1 MTIGVRDGALNK
13 ELPAIREELKEL
25 IEGGKADAYLYH
37 LYGIVLRESQ
47 DANVMARVVETGRQR
62 AVFGETSSTALVTSL
77 NLFPWNWSAW
87 LDLSVSITSEKHLA
101 EVVAQ
106 LKPHL
111 LVSFFQAQ
119 SLARLGHFTRAL
131 INAQHDYRAYPQ
143 LKHTLRTLAVT
154 LTDSGLYAD
163 AIAHFEKLRE
173 MDPYD
178 FDCMDQYAIA
188 LKETTAISELSKL
201 ATEATITSRWST
213 MACLIVSRFHYA
225 QGALQMAVVLCAHTM
240 VLDPGAARVWEAAAQ
255 PVFTSA
261 DLPRRIA
268 CLHNAMQ
275 TSPYNVRYKA
285 QIGAAYVFRVPSHA
299 YYNLGTVKTA
309 EALEKEDWTII
320 VFSLDNQNSKSA
332 KDLSKRIR
340 AAIDPVTGHFL
351 NRSDEQL
358 IKHDLFKQLQE
369 SALTSFNVFADYVK
383 QRANQ
388 SQIYRE
394 EEVAENAENAEEGDA
409 SIHTPA
415 RGARPPADGYS
426 DDDDYDDEYFDD
438 EGNPIAPEDLE
449 EMLRMAQDDGEE
461 AMELEGDEMEME
473 MDDDI

>member
-1 MTIGVRDGALNK
+1 MRDGALNK
-13 ELPAIREELKEL
+13 ELPAIRDELKEL
-25 IEGGKADAYLYH
+25 IEANKADAHIHY

-47 DANVMARVVETGRQR
+47 DANVMARVVETGRER
-62 AVFGETSSTALVTSL
+62 AVFGETASTALVTSV

-87 LDLSVSITSEKHLA
+87 LDLSVTITSEKHLA
-101 EVVAQ
+101 DVVAQ

-131 INAQHDYRAYPQ
+131 IHAQHDYRAYPQ
-143 LKHTLRTLAVT
+143 LKHTLRTLAVA
-154 LTDSGLYAD
+154 LTDSGLYTD
-163 AIAHFEKLRE
+163 AIKYFDQLRE

-225 QGALQMAVVLCAHTM
+225 QGALQMAVILCAHTM

-255 PVFTSA
+255 PVYTSA

-275 TSPYNVRYKA
+275 ASPYNVRYKA

-299 YYNLGTVKTA
+299 YYNLGTVKTS

-320 VFSLDNQNSKSA
+320 MFSLDNQTSKSA

-340 AAIDPVTGHFL
+340 ASIDPVTGHFN
-351 NRSDEQL
+351 NRNDEQR
-358 IKHDLFKQLQE
+358 IKHELFKLLQE

-388 SQIYRE
+388 TQIYRE
-394 EEVAENAENAEEGDA
+394 DEAPENAENDEEGDA

-415 RGARPPADGYS
+415 RAARPPGDGYS
-426 DDDDYDDEYFDD
+426 DEEDYEEEYYDE
-438 EGNPIAPEDLE
+438 EGNPVFEEDLE
-449 EMLRMAQDDGEE
+449 AIMQQGNDDGEE
-461 AMELEGDEMEME
+461 DMALEGDEMEME